1 MPFEMCDFL
10 FQTKYTGIPA
20 SIRAFDRAIAQFT
33 WPRVAQGAVWR
44 ELTEVV
50 IPSRTP
56 LQLPRTWLP
65 ARMVVGKLQ
74 LSSAQAHRVAHPTI
88 QPAKKGAER
97 EVSIFCKKRLFVV
110 KTVLRQAAP
119 EPLNVRDARL
129 ELLRHHHE

>member
-50 IPSRTP
+50 YT
-56 LQLPRTWLP
+56 
-65 ARMVVGKLQ
+65 
-74 LSSAQAHRVAHPTI
+74 VAHT
-88 QPAKKGAER
+88 R
-97 EVSIFCKKRLFVV
+97 SNCL
-110 KTVLRQAAP
+110 
-119 EPLNVRDARL
+119 EPGY
-129 ELLRHHHE
+129 RHVWL